1 MEEREI
7 GMRRSGRRAG
17 RSRSGR
23 KSRMSRDVGKGRT
36 MSGRMRRR
44 DNRRKKVGRRRIE
57 RYVKDLLILHIGEEV
72 WIVVTRYA
80 PCLGTQ

>member
-1 MEEREI
+1 
-7 GMRRSGRRAG
+7 MRRSGRRAG
-17 RSRSGR
+17 RSMSGR
-23 KSRMSRDVGKGRT
+23 KSMMSGDVGKSST

-44 DNRRKKVGRRRIE
+44 DNRRKKVGRRRMEI
-57 RYVKDLLILHIGEEV
+57 YAKDVLIFHIGEEV

>member
-1 MEEREI
+1 M
-7 GMRRSGRRAG
+7 GRSGRRAG

-23 KSRMSRDVGKGRT
+23 KRRMSGDVEKSST
-36 MSGRMRRR
+36 MSGGVRRM

-57 RYVKDLLILHIGEEV
+57 RYAKNVLILQIGEEV